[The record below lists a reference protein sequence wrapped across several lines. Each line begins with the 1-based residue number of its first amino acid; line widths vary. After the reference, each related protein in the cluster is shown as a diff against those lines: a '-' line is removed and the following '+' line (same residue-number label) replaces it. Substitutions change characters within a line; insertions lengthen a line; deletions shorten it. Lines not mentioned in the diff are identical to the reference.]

1 MSFNRITISYLHNR
15 GLSQQTVKLDQLVP
29 RSFFLRRFPT
39 RRIRLDDI
47 RFDDFVQFLALEFGR
62 LRHRESQRVWLMVI
76 RSLLRFLAQRGHIP
90 GGWDS
95 AQPGIGNYLHARLP
109 RCLSP
114 EQVRSLFQASV
125 AANRAICAIERCC
138 SSFFDSAC
146 GSEKLPG
153 SGFAILTGEPEP

>member
-95 AQPGIGNYLHARLP
+95 AQPGIDNYLHARLP

-114 EQVRSLFQASV
+114 EQVRSLFQRASRQTAQSARSSDV
-125 AANRAICAIERCC
+125 APL
-138 SSFFDSAC
+138 SSTLLAARRSCQALDSRY
-146 GSEKLPG
+146 
-153 SGFAILTGEPEP
+153 